1 MSATAKIRKKQIDTG
16 KIINILVQGEHVA
29 EEIIFQI
36 EGEPSL
42 VSSFSSLNF
51 YLLYTRPGDDVPHIL
66 LLDGAT
72 LSEGIIYVPF
82 VPTSYFTAV
91 DGTVKIQLMASESS
105 GLTVNQ
111 DGTIDGATIWETFPE
126 FLFVASSQLNS
137 TETIIEENVLTKYL
151 SGTREQALKS
161 EGYATGKQNGVAV
174 GSDSPYYHNNSDYYR
189 TLAATSAGN
198 ASTSEGNALIYKNQ
212 AQGSAEAAQAS
223 AESASASAAI
233 IEAHATA
240 IEAIADDL
248 ENIDDVA
255 GDLTNIN
262 TVSGSI
268 NNVDTVAG
276 SITNVNTVAG
286 DKTNVDTVAG
296 AISNVNSVSANIANI
311 NAVASNATNINA
323 VNGNKTNI
331 DTVAGKAS
339 EITTVAGKA
348 SEITTVAGKASE
360 ITTVAGIGSA
370 VTAVAGKATEV
381 GTVAGIASQVA
392 TVAGATSTIGTV
404 VTNIEDI
411 NDVADDLTKITAVAD
426 DLANIDAVAGD
437 LTNIDNAEANA
448 LKAEGWAN
456 GTQNG
461 TPVSSDSPYYENN
474 AKYWADA
481 VPDLKNALEDSE
493 QRIENLEQAVSGSLV
508 QTNVLTD
515 PPSMANVR
523 TITNANTIL
532 PWALLN
538 RVGARSTAWNQ
549 LRNHDQA
556 PATETIGNVTF
567 TKASNGVIHVQGTG
581 PASLG
586 LTSYL
591 PLFSAIQ
598 GHMYLF
604 CGGSAKVTFTVQ
616 NNGAFNWQ
624 TMNAPHIASAQSSGN
639 AGSSSLSVASGVE
652 VNEDVIIQIFDL
664 TAMSEY
670 DSNKTEAQ
678 NIASFKAKFPASY
691 HPYNAGEIIPL
702 NPSGFK
708 VVGTNKYDQ
717 EWRNGVVNSVTGAI
731 NSSATN
737 MMSKNFIPVEGG
749 QTIYLY
755 SGDDVKY
762 AGIRFFFYD
771 FDKNYISPSSNYYGN
786 GDTCEVPSNASFMY
800 FATYGT
806 NITSYNKDIQIC
818 SDSLPTAVKQV
829 FHDYEAS
836 TIDTSFTSDYKYI
849 NPNCHDYSENVLV
862 DGQKMREEHRI
873 VGSVDLGTLDWSSP
887 ITSANAYRMRSTDLR
902 NLVKKPTD
910 YSTVANIRCARYA
923 SISATD
929 TYLEKIGIAIDVE
942 GDVIVYDPSYNTNTS
957 MDAFKTAMNGVILYY
972 ELATPSTPTLHDP
985 IPNFPSEDGTTI
997 TAITPQTDLV
1007 NAIDVPNTI
1016 AYMTKAS

>member
-111 DGTIDGATIWETFPE
+111 DGTIDGASIWETFPE

-174 GSDSPYYHNNSDYYR
+174 GSDSPYYHNNSDFYR

-223 AESASASAAI
+223 AESASASAAV

-276 SITNVNTVAG
+276 SISNVNTVAG

-348 SEITTVAGKASE
+348 SEITTVAGKVSE
-360 ITTVAGIGSA
+360 ITTVAGIDSD

-426 DLANIDAVAGD
+426 DLTNIDAVADD
-437 LTNIDNAEANA
+437 LTNIDNAVNYA
-448 LKAEGWAN
+448 LEAEGFAV
-456 GTQNG
+456 GEQNG
-461 TPVSSDSPYYENN
+461 VPVTSGSPYYQNN
-474 AKYWADA
+474 AKYYSQE
-481 VPDLKNALEDSE
+481 VPALKNAL
-493 QRIENLEQAVSGSLV
+493 RLESMMIQKGSLV
-508 QTNVLTD
+508 LASSDFEQGTRDASGDIESTTRIRINTLIPITANSVVCFKTESQNIYFGLVDPATQTYITTFDGWYPGDGVLKRIVMPSDGLLNIIVARSNRNLPITPSAYDVDIELRPSQDVLGIIDNAFFCFEQGTFGAGGDIPSTTVVRSQVVVLSGNVRMYANDGYRIAVYTTD
-515 PPSMANVR
+515 YQKADYLICEKYTYLASNTSVRLKITKLSGDTITPAEAIANVSFFYATPFNIKDDRRITKLRVSTYNIGHFSHGESSTPAGTVENLQSFRNAIFNLKTDLAIMVENDNYFDAEHTMPIYDTLYNIYKYYKSGIKHTYDCNALLSRFPIIGNYEILFTEHYATRYFYDCVINIDSKIIHVIATHLDFYDITIRQAQITQLINYCQNFQYVIIAGDFNTSARINGEYPEGIPAGHWEEDYAMFTNAGYIMANTGYFGVY
-523 TITNANTIL
+523 TTL
-532 PWALLN
+532 P
-538 RVGARSTAWNQ
+538 
-549 LRNHDQA
+549 D
-556 PATETIGNVTF
+556 
-567 TKASNGVIHVQGTG
+567 
-581 PASLG
+581 SL
-586 LTSYL
+586 YL
-591 PLFSAIQ
+591 PNPLDNIFIKS
-598 GHMYLF
+598 
-604 CGGSAKVTFTVQ
+604 
-616 NNGAFNWQ
+616 
-624 TMNAPHIASAQSSGN
+624 SSG
-639 AGSSSLSVASGVE
+639 
-652 VNEDVIIQIFDL
+652 
-664 TAMSEY
+664 
-670 DSNKTEAQ
+670 
-678 NIASFKAKFPASY
+678 
-691 HPYNAGEIIPL
+691 
-702 NPSGFK
+702 
-708 VVGTNKYDQ
+708 
-717 EWRNGVVNSVTGAI
+717 
-731 NSSATN
+731 
-737 MMSKNFIPVEGG
+737 
-749 QTIYLY
+749 
-755 SGDDVKY
+755 
-762 AGIRFFFYD
+762 
-771 FDKNYISPSSNYYGN
+771 
-786 GDTCEVPSNASFMY
+786 
-800 FATYGT
+800 
-806 NITSYNKDIQIC
+806 
-818 SDSLPTAVKQV
+818 
-829 FHDYEAS
+829 
-836 TIDTSFTSDYKYI
+836 TIDYVEMQTPNVSDHYPLI
-849 NPNCHDYSENVLV
+849 AE
-862 DGQKMREEHRI
+862 I
-873 VGSVDLGTLDWSSP
+873 TL
-887 ITSANAYRMRSTDLR
+887 Y
-902 NLVKKPTD
+902 
-910 YSTVANIRCARYA
+910 
-923 SISATD
+923 
-929 TYLEKIGIAIDVE
+929 
-942 GDVIVYDPSYNTNTS
+942 
-957 MDAFKTAMNGVILYY
+957 
-972 ELATPSTPTLHDP
+972 
-985 IPNFPSEDGTTI
+985 
-997 TAITPQTDLV
+997 
-1007 NAIDVPNTI
+1007 
-1016 AYMTKAS
+1016 